1 MLSSDTTTF
10 AEPQAQPLHDR
21 AEAEA
26 YVASVCFKTGPP
38 ALVGV
43 ELEWTVHHADHP
55 RRPLT
60 TDTLR
65 NALGT
70 HAPPL
75 LAPES
80 PHHPLPNGSLIT
92 VEPGGQVEIST
103 QPAPS
108 LAGLLPVA
116 TADIAYLVELLRSAG
131 LRLGKHGIDAHRL
144 PNRLLQVP
152 RYAAM
157 ESAFNRRG
165 PDGRT
170 MMCSTAGLQVCV
182 DAGEP
187 GRVATRWA
195 TAHALGPL
203 MLAAFANSA
212 EFAGRRTGWASA
224 RMRALF
230 GTDPNRTR
238 AGEVSEDPGGDWA
251 RRVMDTPVICLRRP
265 GTCWDAPPGLTFG
278 AWADGA
284 LDRRPTTDDLDYHL
298 TTMFPPV
305 RPRGY
310 LEIRYLD
317 TQPTGEW
324 VVPVALL
331 LALFHRESTVDS
343 ALDAVSAAADRW
355 HEAARHGLTD
365 PVLAMVA
372 PQVFD
377 LALRALPELGL
388 PAATAALVEETVG
401 YLLAGRAPV
410 GAAEELA

>member
-1 MLSSDTTTF
+1 MPTEATAF
-10 AEPQAQPLHDR
+10 AEPQSPPLHDR

-43 ELEWTVHHADHP
+43 ELEWTVHHTGQP
-55 RRPLT
+55 QRQLT
-60 TDTLR
+60 LDTLR
-65 NALGT
+65 DALGQ
-70 HAPPL
+70 HAPPQL
-75 LAPES
+75 LPDS
-80 PHHPLPNGSLIT
+80 PYLPLPNGSPVT
-92 VEPGGQVEIST
+92 VEPGGQVELSSL
-103 QPAPS
+103 PAPT
-108 LAGLLPVA
+108 LAELLPVA
-116 TADIAYLVELLRSAG
+116 TADIAYLVELLRQAG
-131 LRLGKHGIDAHRL
+131 LQLGQHGIDAHRL
-144 PNRLLQVP
+144 PQRLLQVP

-157 ESAFNRRG
+157 EKSFNLRG

-187 GRVATRWA
+187 DRVAARWA
-195 TAHALGPL
+195 AAHALGPL
-203 MLAAFANSA
+203 LTAAFANSGQ
-212 EFAGRRTGWASA
+212 FAGRRSGWASA
-224 RMRALF
+224 RMRTLF
-230 GTDPNRTR
+230 GTDPMRTR
-238 AGEVSEDPGGDWA
+238 SGDVVPDPGAAWA

-278 AWADGA
+278 QWADGA

-317 TQPTGEW
+317 TQPHGEW
-324 VVPVALL
+324 TVPVALL
-331 LALFHRESTVDS
+331 VALFHRESTVDS
-343 ALDAVSAAADRW
+343 VLDATEAVATRW
-355 HEAARHGLTD
+355 VEAARHGLTD

-372 PQVFD
+372 PRVFD
-377 LALRALPELGL
+377 LALRALPDLGL
-388 PAATAALVEETVG
+388 DPGTRALVEETVG